1 MLIEK
6 NIVSTLIPQDYP
18 MIMVDGLLNHTDNYT
33 ESTLTITEENVFT
46 NDGQFREPGI
56 VENIAQTAA
65 LRSGYESFLNNKK
78 PDVGFI
84 GSVKN
89 LTIIRFPKVGD
100 QLITKVE
107 VISELMGALVVLGQ
121 TRVNDEII
129 AEGQLNIFIQESA
142 NENN

>member
-18 MIMVDGLLNHTDNYT
+18 MIMVDGLLNHTDKYT

-121 TRVNDEII
+121 TRINDEII

>member
-18 MIMVDGLLNHTDNYT
+18 MIMVDGLLNHTDKYT